1 MTAAAADLAAASLA
15 PATRRAYR
23 AALERLDSW
32 RAGHNRPL
40 NAFDEPSGTSETPE
54 MARARCTG
62 FLGALMGI
70 GETSRVCLR
79 Y

>member
-40 NAFDEPSGTSETPE
+40 NAFDEPSGTSDPGNGES
-54 MARARCTG
+54 
-62 FLGALMGI
+62 ALYGLP
-70 GETSRVCLR
+70 GGSDGDRGNFACVP
-79 Y
+79 